1 MVSSAANQD
10 KARSCM
16 QAVGGWGTD
25 LELAKLLKKD
35 GAQSVELG
43 RGIAGDV
50 VDLLNGAVVAGR
62 EALTVERG
70 VEMRVSSRI

>member
-1 MVSSAANQD
+1 
-10 KARSCM
+10 M
-16 QAVGGWGTD
+16 QTVGGWGTD

-35 GAQSVELG
+35 GAQSVEFG

-62 EALTVERG
+62 EALTVERE
-70 VEMRVSSRI
+70 VERCGSAAGSETHICGLT